1 MAEMKISIAAP
12 ELIAAINTLTE
23 ALAGTPAP
31 IVEQPSAP
39 QQDTTQA
46 PAPQQAYIAPAPIV
60 AQPPVPTA
68 APTAVPVAQA
78 PSYTL
83 EQVARAGA
91 SLVDAGKME
100 PLLALLSKYGVAAV
114 TQLKPDMYGAFAT
127 ELRAL
132 GAQI

>member
-12 ELIAAINTLTE
+12 ELIAAINKLTE

-60 AQPPVPTA
+60 AQTPLSTA
-68 APTAVPVAQA
+68 RPTAVPDPTPVRSR
-78 PSYTL
+78 P
-83 EQVARAGA
+83 V
-91 SLVDAGKME
+91 LV
-100 PLLALLSKYGVAAV
+100 
-114 TQLKPDMYGAFAT
+114 YGA
-127 ELRAL
+127 R
-132 GAQI
+132 GSPSGV